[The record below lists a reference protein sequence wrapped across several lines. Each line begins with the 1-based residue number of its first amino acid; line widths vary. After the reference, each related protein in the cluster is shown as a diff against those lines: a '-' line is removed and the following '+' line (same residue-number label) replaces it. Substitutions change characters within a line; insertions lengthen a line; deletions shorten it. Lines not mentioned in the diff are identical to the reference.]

1 MVNEVLNSLFII
13 FILILI
19 SAFFSV
25 SEISLAAS
33 RKTKLK
39 MISDSGDTRADLVI
53 KFQEKPGKFF
63 TVVQIGLNAV
73 AILGG
78 IVGEDS
84 FARKLDLFF
93 QRFFSESVAGN
104 LGSISSFIL
113 VTSAFVLFADL
124 TPKRMGMIAPE
135 LISIRIIKPM
145 RFCITIFSPIVWFF
159 DALANLFFKIF
170 KIPTTR
176 NDDVTSE
183 DIYALVEAGVMA
195 GVLNKEE
202 HKFIEN
208 VFDLDQRTVPS
219 AMTPREDVVY
229 FEKSET
235 DEMIRAKIAAHPH
248 SKFIICEND
257 IDHIIGYVD
266 SKDLLNRVLSN
277 QSISLDSG
285 VTITSVLMF
294 PDTITLSEA
303 LESFKTSKEDFAVVL
318 NEYAIVMGVITL
330 NDVLTTLMG
339 GLVSQGDEEQIVKRD
354 DHSWLIDGVTPIEDV
369 QWALNINDFPDTDNY
384 ETIGGFMM
392 YKLRKIPKRTDVVSF
407 EGYNFEV
414 VDIDN
419 HKIDQLLVTRINKEE
434 IYKDVTMEEV

>member
-1 MVNEVLNSLFII
+1 MLESIFII
-13 FILILI
+13 FLLILI

-39 MISDSGDTRADLVI
+39 MLIDSGDKRAELVI
-53 KFQEKPGKFF
+53 QFQERPGKFF

-78 IVGEDS
+78 IVGES
-84 FARKLDLFF
+84 AFSIYFADLFK
-93 QRFFSESVAGN
+93 FFLSESISET
-104 LGSISSFIL
+104 LGFLTSFIL
-113 VTSAFVLFADL
+113 VTSFFVLFADL
-124 TPKRMGMIAPE
+124 TPKRLGMTAPE

-145 RFCITIFSPIVWFF
+145 RFCIMIFSPIVWFF
-159 DALANLFFKIF
+159 DSLATLIFHIF
-170 KIPTTR
+170 KVPTER

-195 GVLNKEE
+195 GVLKKEE
-202 HKFIEN
+202 HQFIEN

-219 AMTPREDVVY
+219 AMTPRENVVY
-229 FEKSET
+229 FEKSES
-235 DEMIRAKIAAHPH
+235 DDMVKSKIAAHPH
-248 SKFIICEND
+248 SKFLVCDND

-285 VTITSVLMF
+285 MTITNVLMF

-303 LESFKTSKEDFAVVL
+303 LESFKASKEDFAVVL
-318 NEYAIVMGVITL
+318 NEYAIVMGIITL

-339 GLVSQGDEEQIVKRD
+339 GLVSQGDEEQIIERGD
-354 DHSWLIDGVTPIEDV
+354 NSWLIDGVTPIEEV
-369 QWALNINDFPDTDNY
+369 QRVLGIDEFPDTDNY

-392 YKLRKIPKRTDVVSF
+392 YKLRKIPKRTDTVIF
-407 EGYNFEV
+407 DEFKFEV

-419 HKIDQLLVTRINKEE
+419 HKIDQLLVTKKLIETDNPSS
-434 IYKDVTMEEV
+434 EVSTNL

>member
-1 MVNEVLNSLFII
+1 MLESIFII
-13 FILILI
+13 FMLILI

-39 MISDSGDTRADLVI
+39 MLIDSGDKRAELVL
-53 KFQEKPGKFF
+53 KFQERPGKFF

-78 IVGEDS
+78 IVGEEAFSQNFAELFQLFLSDS
-84 FARKLDLFF
+84 LSAT
-93 QRFFSESVAGN
+93 
-104 LGSISSFIL
+104 LGFLTSFIL
-113 VTSAFVLFADL
+113 VTSFFVLFADL
-124 TPKRMGMIAPE
+124 TPKRLGMTAPE

-145 RFCITIFSPIVWFF
+145 RFCIMIFSPIVWFF
-159 DALANLFFKIF
+159 DSLANLIFHIF
-170 KIPTTR
+170 KVPTER

-195 GVLNKEE
+195 GVLKKEE
-202 HKFIEN
+202 HQFIEN

-219 AMTPREDVVY
+219 AMTPRENVVF
-229 FEKSET
+229 FEKTES
-235 DEMIRAKIAAHPH
+235 DDMVKSKIAAHPH
-248 SKFIICEND
+248 SKFLVCDND
-257 IDHIIGYVD
+257 IDHIVGYVD
-266 SKDLLNRVLSN
+266 SKDLLNRVLSD

-285 VTITSVLMF
+285 MTITNVLMF

-303 LESFKTSKEDFAVVL
+303 LESFKASKEDFAVVL
-318 NEYAIVMGVITL
+318 NEYAIVMGIITL

-339 GLVSQGDEEQIVKRD
+339 GLVSQGDEEQIIERGD
-354 DHSWLIDGVTPIEDV
+354 NSWLIDGVTPIEEV
-369 QWALNINDFPDTDNY
+369 QRVLGIDEFPDTDNY

-392 YKLRKIPKRTDVVSF
+392 YKLRKIPKRTDTVIF
-407 EGYNFEV
+407 DEFKFEV

-419 HKIDQLLVTRINKEE
+419 HKIDQLLVTRNSIEVDNSTQEVSTKE
-434 IYKDVTMEEV
+434 